1 MRAPRLS
8 ATAAGL
14 LGILAQPGGAIRPN
28 GIGAWEAC
36 SGIGRS
42 GPRVRWAYIVAWS
55 RRGWLT
61 ETERG
66 VYRLTAAGRAAYA
79 TWAAA
84 PATVV
89 TVAAVGEE

>member
-1 MRAPRLS
+1 MTRVKLS
-8 ATAAGL
+8 TTAAGL

-66 VYRLTAAGRAAYA
+66 VYRLTAAGRAALESE
-79 TWAAA
+79 AA
-84 PATVV
+84 
-89 TVAAVGEE
+89 

>member
-1 MRAPRLS
+1 VTRVKLS
-8 ATAAGL
+8 TTAAGL

-42 GPRVRWAYIVAWS
+42 GPRVRWTYIVAWS

-66 VYRLTAAGRAAYA
+66 VYRLTAAGRAALESE
-79 TWAAA
+79 AA
-84 PATVV
+84 
-89 TVAAVGEE
+89 